1 MRRLSTWLLGL
12 LLTVVELSAF
22 DSDAFLLRPLLTQKQ
37 LPSNTVNSIIQDKR
51 GYLWFGTQDGLARYD
66 GYEVKHVDFP
76 EDCKSY
82 DSVITLCEDD
92 HGRIWTGSS
101 QGIAVVDCQSCQ
113 VRKYSSGRVQRLI
126 KSRDGNIWVAGQYA
140 GFLRIDPETFVCDTL
155 AYEYHN
161 ASAHF
166 GSGVC
171 YDGDDTMYFIN
182 GLGALYR
189 CGLKDD
195 SLELLMP
202 YTDSP
207 FKMLNIGRILY
218 VNGCIVGGVPEKTI
232 IYRLYDGAVIYK
244 SWSVLCDAVS
254 FGDNFVLAM
263 DSGIKVIDKDFNLL
277 YDNDKLKGENVPH
290 DSYALSVCV
299 DDEGGILFGTTSDAV
314 WRFNPNYLD
323 WKVYDKVAD
332 DVEDVCVRRL
342 AVGNDGKMWVATK
355 NSGLLYLDRG
365 SDKLVRHWLPIRSD
379 MNALGFVGRHL
390 MVGFNSIVEP
400 LVGIDMVSGT
410 VKKYSGLPS
419 LPTCFMDSGN
429 GTFLM
434 GSSGRLS
441 SIDISKG
448 TSQRLEK
455 VRTTVSTIFE
465 GHGRIWAATMS
476 TGLWSCKDGRWK
488 HYTDSIGV
496 SMAIYDAVPDE
507 SGIWLAT
514 GSHGLQ
520 YLDAQTDEIKS
531 IESFGGVTCTRMG
544 KLAFDADGVLWITT
558 AKGVATYMPES
569 GQSSFYSFYHDGIFD
584 KSMSISSI
592 TPGLDSLMF
601 LGSKSGLLSFNPR
614 RALSNERKVGR
625 IVFTDFH
632 ITNIIGGGRAGR
644 SDYIRSVI
652 DSLDQIRLKAD
663 ENSFVLRVSDMNY
676 SLPRTTSLAYMLE
689 GYSNGWEKVDDGKI
703 VITSL
708 DPGTYNL
715 KVCSITRTGQ
725 RLGNERK
732 VTIVVSR
739 PVFASIV
746 AVILYLIILVSVL
759 SYIIIYSRRK
769 AVRDAEEAAA
779 VVAERNEAENQKR
792 LYASKVEF
800 LLNIAHEIRT
810 PLALVKAPVETLCTK
825 LSDHED
831 KSVSGDLDIIL
842 HNSDVLSNM
851 LDELLDI
858 NKFEN
863 SGYEIN
869 VAEEDISQLVETT
882 SRRFAYAIRSKRLNF
897 SLSLPQTPI
906 LAAVDKVAMDK
917 IIGNLLYNA
926 IKYSS
931 SSIAMKLD
939 RSGDD
944 FVVVIENDGQTVP
957 LSERER
963 IFQPFERYTSTQV
976 KTTGTGIGLFVSRNL
991 AQLHGGTLA
1000 MDEDTDVNRFI
1011 LVIPI
1016 AHMSGKPAGIADL
1029 PEFGMNSDRPTILLV
1044 EDNDDMRGFISR
1056 QFESVYN
1063 VIEASDGEK
1072 AMKLLNLWTGNLPD
1086 AVVSDVM
1093 MPGMDGYELCRQIKS
1108 DDRFCVIPVLL
1119 LTARSDVNSRVQGWE
1134 YGADAYMP
1142 KPFSVRELL
1151 AQVSNMIENRRL
1163 LHMKYLS
1170 LSEDA
1175 ADSVSSAFSQSSDV
1189 EFVKVIDEYI
1199 TTNIDKENIS
1209 VSDLAS
1215 VSCMSESSLFKKMK
1229 GLLGIGPGEYIL
1241 LARLKRASVL
1251 LKDHSLSI
1259 ADISTMVG
1267 FRSHTTFSTAFRKQF
1282 GMSPKDFRGRKS
1294 GAGLK

>member
-1 MRRLSTWLLGL
+1 MRRLNTLVSGL
-12 LLTVVELSAF
+12 LLTVLELSAF

-37 LPSNTVNSIIQDKR
+37 LPSNTVNSIIQDRR
-51 GYLWFGTQDGLARYD
+51 GCFWFGTQEGLARYD

-232 IYRLYDGAVIYK
+232 IYRLSDGAVIYK

-277 YDNDKLKGENVPH
+277 YDNNKLKGENVPH

-365 SDKLVRHWLPIRSD
+365 SDKLVRHWLPERSD

-448 TSQRLEK
+448 TSRRLEK

-488 HYTDSIGV
+488 HYTDSLGV

-558 AKGVATYMPES
+558 AKGIAAYMPET
-569 GQSSFYSFYHDGIFD
+569 GQSLFYSFYHDGIFD

-689 GYSNGWEKVDDGKI
+689 GYSKGWEKVDDGKI

-715 KVCSITRTGQ
+715 KVCSITRTGE

-732 VTIVVSR
+732 ATIVVRR
-739 PVFASIV
+739 PVFASIIV
-746 AVILYLIILVSVL
+746 IILYIILLVSAL
-759 SYIIIYSRRK
+759 AYIIMYSRRK

-779 VVAERNEAENQKR
+779 IVAERNEAENQKR

-800 LLNIAHEIRT
+800 LLNIAHEIKT
-810 PLALVKAPVETLCTK
+810 PLALVKAPIESLYSR
-825 LSDHED
+825 LSDFED
-831 KSVSGDLDIIL
+831 KSVREDLNIVL
-842 HNSDVLSNM
+842 HNSEVLSNM

-858 NKFEN
+858 NKFE
-863 SGYEIN
+863 STGYQMN
-869 VAEEDISQLVETT
+869 VAEENIPQLVEATCK
-882 SRRFAYAIRSKRLNF
+882 RFSYAIRNKHLKF
-897 SLSLPQTPI
+897 SLMLPEESFT
-906 LAAVDKVAMDK
+906 AAVDKIAMEK
-917 IIGNLLYNA
+917 IVGNLLYNA

-931 SSIAMKLD
+931 SSVDIRVGL
-939 RSGDD
+939 SGEN
-944 FVVVIENDGQTVP
+944 FTVVIENDGQSVP

-963 IFQPFERYTSTQV
+963 IFLPFERYTSTEV

-991 AQLHGGTLA
+991 AQLHGGSLS
-1000 MDEDTDVNRFI
+1000 MDTDLEVNRFI
-1011 LVIPI
+1011 LVIPV
-1016 AHMSGKPAGIADL
+1016 AHMAKKMADITTL
-1029 PEFGMNSDRPTILLV
+1029 PEFDRGADRVTVLIV
-1044 EDNDDMRGFISR
+1044 EDNDDMRGFIAR
-1056 QFESVYN
+1056 QFEPIYN

-1072 AMKLLNLWTGNLPD
+1072 AINLLKLWTGNLPD
-1086 AVVSDVM
+1086 VVVSDVM
-1093 MPGMDGYELCRQIKS
+1093 MPGIDGYELCHRIKS

-1134 YGADAYMP
+1134 YGADAYIA
-1142 KPFSVRELL
+1142 KPFSVSELL
-1151 AQVSNMIENRRL
+1151 AQVGNVIENRRM
-1163 LHMKYLS
+1163 LHERYLS
-1170 LSEDA
+1170 ISENTSDA
-1175 ADSVSSAFSQSSDV
+1175 LAEVQVSADAGFL
-1189 EFVKVIDEYI
+1189 KTLDEYI
-1199 TTNIDKENIS
+1199 SKNLGNEALS

-1229 GLLGIGPGEYIL
+1229 GALGIGPGEYIL
-1241 LARLKRASVL
+1241 LVRLKRASAL
-1251 LKDHSLSI
+1251 LKDPTISI
-1259 ADISTMVG
+1259 ADISVMVG
-1267 FRSHTTFSTAFRKQF
+1267 FKSHSTFSTAFRKQF
-1282 GMSPKDFRGRKS
+1282 GMSPKEFRDRKI
-1294 GAGLK
+1294 AK

>member
-1 MRRLSTWLLGL
+1 MSGL
-12 LLTVVELSAF
+12 LLTVLELSAF

-37 LPSNTVNSIIQDKR
+37 LPSNTVNSIIQDRR
-51 GYLWFGTQDGLARYD
+51 GCFWFGTQEGLARYD

-232 IYRLYDGAVIYK
+232 IYRLSDGAVIYK

-277 YDNDKLKGENVPH
+277 YDNNKLKGENVPH

-365 SDKLVRHWLPIRSD
+365 SDKLVRHWLPERSD

-448 TSQRLEK
+448 TSRRLEK

-488 HYTDSIGV
+488 HYTDSLGV

-558 AKGVATYMPES
+558 AKGIAAYMPET
-569 GQSSFYSFYHDGIFD
+569 GQSLFYSFYHDGIFD

-689 GYSNGWEKVDDGKI
+689 GYSKGWEKVDDGKI

-715 KVCSITRTGQ
+715 KVCSITRTGE

-732 VTIVVSR
+732 ATIVVRR
-739 PVFASIV
+739 PVFASIIV
-746 AVILYLIILVSVL
+746 IILYIILLVSAL
-759 SYIIIYSRRK
+759 AYIIMYSRRK

-779 VVAERNEAENQKR
+779 IVAERNEAENQKR

-800 LLNIAHEIRT
+800 LLNIAHEIKT
-810 PLALVKAPVETLCTK
+810 PLALVKAPIESLYSR
-825 LSDHED
+825 LSDFED
-831 KSVSGDLDIIL
+831 KSVREDLNIVL
-842 HNSDVLSNM
+842 HNSEVLSNM

-858 NKFEN
+858 NKFE
-863 SGYEIN
+863 STGYQMN
-869 VAEEDISQLVETT
+869 VAEENIPQLVEATCK
-882 SRRFAYAIRSKRLNF
+882 RFSYAIRNKHLKF
-897 SLSLPQTPI
+897 SLMLPEESFT
-906 LAAVDKVAMDK
+906 AAVDKIAMEK
-917 IIGNLLYNA
+917 IVGNLLYNA

-931 SSIAMKLD
+931 SSVDIRVGL
-939 RSGDD
+939 SGEN
-944 FVVVIENDGQTVP
+944 FTVVIENDGQSVP

-963 IFQPFERYTSTQV
+963 IFLPFERYTSTEV

-991 AQLHGGTLA
+991 AQLHGGSLS
-1000 MDEDTDVNRFI
+1000 MDTDLEVNRFI
-1011 LVIPI
+1011 LVIPV
-1016 AHMSGKPAGIADL
+1016 AHMAKKMADITTL
-1029 PEFGMNSDRPTILLV
+1029 PEFDRGADRVTVLIV
-1044 EDNDDMRGFISR
+1044 EDNDDMRGFIAR
-1056 QFESVYN
+1056 QFEPIYN

-1072 AMKLLNLWTGNLPD
+1072 AINLLKLWTGNLPD
-1086 AVVSDVM
+1086 VVVSDVM
-1093 MPGMDGYELCRQIKS
+1093 MPGIDGYELCHRIKS

-1134 YGADAYMP
+1134 YGADAYIA
-1142 KPFSVRELL
+1142 KPFSVSELL
-1151 AQVSNMIENRRL
+1151 AQVGNVIENRRM
-1163 LHMKYLS
+1163 LHERYLS
-1170 LSEDA
+1170 ISENTSDA
-1175 ADSVSSAFSQSSDV
+1175 LAEVQVSADAGFL
-1189 EFVKVIDEYI
+1189 KTLDEYI
-1199 TTNIDKENIS
+1199 SKNLGNEALS

-1229 GLLGIGPGEYIL
+1229 GALGIGPGEYIL
-1241 LARLKRASVL
+1241 LVRLKRASAL
-1251 LKDHSLSI
+1251 LKDPTISI
-1259 ADISTMVG
+1259 ADISVMVG
-1267 FRSHTTFSTAFRKQF
+1267 FKSHSTFSTAFRKQF
-1282 GMSPKDFRGRKS
+1282 GMSPKEFRDRKI
-1294 GAGLK
+1294 AK